1 MQIKFEVT
9 KYILDQKGTIP
20 FASKIITRV
29 FQNFKQIILSRDTPS
44 KRKRRNVHQQQDM
57 GAFAIQFTEKLPL
70 FDFFDAGRGKE
81 RVDDKIR
88 GNSVSMSKHG
98 AMLITCHR
106 TLPFVPLTAQLL
118 CHLSCRLSRQRVCT
132 HA

>member
-20 FASKIITRV
+20 FASKIVTRV
-29 FQNFKQIILSRDTPS
+29 FQNFKHIIASRDNPRM
-44 KRKRRNVHQQQDM
+44 RKRRTDQQQRDM
-57 GAFAIQFTEKLPL
+57 SAFAIQFTEKLPL

-88 GNSVSMSKHG
+88 GISDSMSRYWTI
-98 AMLITCHR
+98 LTCPIR
-106 TLPFVPLTAQLL
+106 TFPLVSLATQLL
-118 CHLSCRLSRQRVCT
+118 CYLPCRLSRQRIRT